1 MSQGVFL
8 FVMPNKMFSVKTVN
22 FIIYLRQLIL
32 LNLKFNQIKHLLPIM
47 KNSKLVTSIAFTFL
61 MLISFTVSAQKFV
74 KMDKSTIDRAY
85 YPSNTAKTT
94 FLKSDEAKKQA
105 EPQIRVTYSRPA
117 KKGREVFGKLLKF
130 GEAWRV
136 GANEST
142 EILFVN
148 DVTFGGKEI
157 KAGRYS
163 IIIIPTE
170 TEWTLKL
177 NTELDGW
184 GNYGYDAT
192 KDIASVSVP
201 VTKSD
206 KEIEN
211 LSIALYAASENT
223 VHLKIGWDTSI
234 AEYPITLK

>member
-1 MSQGVFL
+1 M
-8 FVMPNKMFSVKTVN
+8 KTS
-22 FIIYLRQLIL
+22 RL
-32 LNLKFNQIKHLLPIM
+32 L
-47 KNSKLVTSIAFTFL
+47 STIAFTCIVL
-61 MLISFTVSAQKFV
+61 LSFNVNAQKFD
-74 KMDKSTIDRAY
+74 KMDKSPMDRAY
-85 YPSNTAKTT
+85 YPANAPKRAFSKTE
-94 FLKSDEAKKQA
+94 DQKKQL

-117 KKGREVFGKLLKF
+117 KKEREIFGKLLKF

-148 DVTFGGKEI
+148 DVKFGGKDI

-163 IIIIPTE
+163 IVIIPTE
-170 TEWTLKL
+170 NEWTLKL
-177 NTELDGW
+177 NTGLDGW
-184 GNYGYDAT
+184 GNFGYDDT
-192 KDIASVSVP
+192 KDILSVSAP

-211 LSIALYAASENT
+211 LSISLYEASENT
-223 VHLKIGWDTSI
+223 VHLKIGWDMSI